1 MQDYEW
7 DLEHDFGSKYSI
19 LSGVP
24 GALQAELDRA
34 RTSVPPRPRDVA
46 KLEALIDRM
55 AGLEI
60 DDPNFPSPRE
70 IAMMK
75 SEDPSLN
82 DDGNGGDGG
91 WMQKILNNTGWY
103 GKKDFS

>member
-1 MQDYEW
+1 
-7 DLEHDFGSKYSI
+7 
-19 LSGVP
+19 
-24 GALQAELDRA
+24 
-34 RTSVPPRPRDVA
+34 
-46 KLEALIDRM
+46 
-55 AGLEI
+55 
-60 DDPNFPSPRE
+60 
-70 IAMMK
+70 MK